1 MSRTR
6 RAALVLAVAVAFGGC
21 GGDDSTQFR
30 DDYNAAVARLAAVNT
45 QIAQA
50 TASAA
55 PQSNRRIAREFRR
68 IARTADRARRRLA
81 RLDPPKDAKAEYDR
95 LLSALRDGVRDLD
108 AVAAAARRDDPRAAR
123 RAVRSLGRSGEEIT
137 AAENALRKAVDG

>member
-1 MSRTR
+1 M
-6 RAALVLAVAVAFGGC
+6 AALALAVAVAFGGC

-45 QIAQA
+45 EIAQA
-50 TASAA
+50 TAGAA
-55 PQSNRRIAREFRR
+55 PQSNRRIAREFNR
-68 IARTADRARRRLA
+68 IARSADRTRRRLA

-95 LLSALRDGVRDLD
+95 LLSALGAGVRDLR
-108 AVAAAARRDDPRAAR
+108 AVATAARHDDPRAAR

-137 AAENALRKAVDG
+137 AAENALRRAVDG